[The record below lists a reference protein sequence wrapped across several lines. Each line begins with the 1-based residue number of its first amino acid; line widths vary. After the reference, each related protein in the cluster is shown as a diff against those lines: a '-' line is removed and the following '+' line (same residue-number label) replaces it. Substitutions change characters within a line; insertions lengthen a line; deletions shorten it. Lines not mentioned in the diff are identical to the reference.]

1 MKTFRFL
8 TVALALSALAL
19 VNTPTERWSLT
30 PFAPVALH
38 AQATTTQTTLSA
50 AVTGGATPDRVIVVA
65 SATGFAAGR
74 TVVVDGEAMQV
85 ASSYSSGTTIP
96 VTRGWNSTGVTAHAS
111 GAVVFAGPSNYFAKT
126 DPGGPCTATDQIA
139 LPLVVVPGG
148 GQPNAVS
155 VYNCQGASAT
165 TQRWQL
171 YSRNGYPVQGGWT
184 ANTPAG
190 VAPPTYTSAGAI
202 TLMPGLQFIG
212 SAGALAMTLAN
223 PALYQSGTVMTIMA
237 STAQAHTITY
247 TAGFFG
253 TTTSSDVCT
262 LGGAIGDFLQVVAQ
276 NQTWRAVATRNCTI
290 A

>member
-1 MKTFRFL
+1 MKTFRTF
-8 TVALALSALAL
+8 VAILALSALAIL
-19 VNTPTERWSLT
+19 S
-30 PFAPVALH
+30 APAEWVPVLH
-38 AQATTTQTTLSA
+38 AQATTTQTTTSA
-50 AVTGGATPDRVIVVA
+50 AVAVGDRVITVA
-65 SATGFAAGR
+65 SATGFAANR
-74 TVVVDGEAMQV
+74 IFVVDGEAMIV
-85 ASSYSSGTTIP
+85 SSTYVSGTSIP
-96 VTRGWNSTGVTAHAS
+96 VTRGYRSTGITAHAS
-111 GAVVFAGPSNYFAKT
+111 GAVVLAGPASYFVAT

-139 LPLVVVPGG
+139 LPLVVIAPPGNSPP
-148 GQPNAVS
+148 QVS

-171 YSRNGYPVQGGWT
+171 YTRNGYPLSVGWT

-190 VAPPTYTSAGAI
+190 VAPPTYTGAGAI

-212 SAGALAMTLAN
+212 SGGALAMTLAN
-223 PALYQSGTVMTIMA
+223 PALYQSGTVMTLYA

-247 TAGFFG
+247 TAGYFG

-276 NQTWRAVATRNCTI
+276 NGTWRAVATRNCTI

>member
-1 MKTFRFL
+1 MKTFRFV

-19 VNTPTERWSLT
+19 FNTPTERWSLT
-30 PFAPVALH
+30 PFAPVDLH
-38 AQATTTQTTLSA
+38 AQATTTQTTLAA
-50 AVTGGATPDRVIVVA
+50 AVTVSDRSVLVA
-65 SATGFAAGR
+65 SATGLAANR
-74 TVVVDGEAMQV
+74 VLVADGEAMLI
-85 ASSYSSGTTIP
+85 ASNYVSGTTIP
-96 VTRGWNSTGVTAHAS
+96 VTRGAFSTGVTAHAS
-111 GAVVFAGPSNYFAKT
+111 GAVVLAGPANYFTKN
-126 DPGGPCTATDQIA
+126 DPVGPCTATDQIA
-139 LPLVVVPGG
+139 LPLVVIPGG
-148 GQPNAVS
+148 GQPPAVS

-171 YSRNGYPVQGGWT
+171 YSRNGYPAQVGWT

-190 VAPPTYTSAGAI
+190 VAPPTYTSSGAI

-223 PALYQSGTVMTIMA
+223 PALYQSGTVMTLMA

-262 LGGAIGDFLQVVAQ
+262 LGGAIGDYIQVVAQ
-276 NQTWRAVATRNCTI
+276 NATWRAVATRNCTI

>member
-8 TVALALSALAL
+8 AVALALTALAL
-19 VNTPTERWSLT
+19 FNTPSERWSLT
-30 PFAPVALH
+30 PFAPAELH

-50 AVTGGATPDRVIVVA
+50 AVTVSDRVIVVA

-74 TVVVDGEAMQV
+74 TAVVDGEAFVV
-85 ASSYSSGTTIP
+85 ASNYVSGTTIP
-96 VTRGWNSTGVTAHAS
+96 VQRGANSTGVTAHAS
-111 GAVVFAGPSNYFAKT
+111 GAVVLAGPPNYFAKN
-126 DPGGPCTATDQIA
+126 DPIGPCTATDQIA
-139 LPLVVVPGG
+139 LPLVVVPGN
-148 GQPNAVS
+148 GQPSGVS

-171 YSRNGYPVQGGWT
+171 YSRNGYPMAVGWT

-212 SAGALAMTLAN
+212 SGGALAMTLAN
-223 PALYQSGTVMTIMA
+223 PALYQSGTVMTLMA

-247 TAGFFG
+247 TAGYFG

-262 LGGAIGDFLQVVAQ
+262 LGARSGITSRWSRRTRRGARSP
-276 NQTWRAVATRNCTI
+276 RATATI